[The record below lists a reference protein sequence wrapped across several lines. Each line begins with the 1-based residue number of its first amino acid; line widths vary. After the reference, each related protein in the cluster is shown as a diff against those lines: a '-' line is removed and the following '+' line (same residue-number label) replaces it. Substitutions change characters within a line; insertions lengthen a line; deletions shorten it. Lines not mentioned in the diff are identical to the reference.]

1 VAPPALDDVFAR
13 SARIVGRRIAGE
25 YVLVPLV
32 THGADLDAIY
42 NLNAVAAFIWERLD
56 GRTSGAGIVS
66 ELTETFAVEPDR
78 AQADY
83 LEFLARLRDLGAVE
97 PAQP

>member
-1 VAPPALDDVFAR
+1 MAPGLGDVFAR

-42 NLNAVAAFIWERLD
+42 NLNTVAAFIWERFD

-66 ELTETFAVEPDR
+66 ALADAFEVEAGQ

-83 LEFLARLRDLGAVE
+83 LEFVERLQELGALE
-97 PAQP
+97 PAGP